1 MIAKRKMSHTLKAS
15 FCLILCLGFA
25 SLAFPPIA
33 HAQTL
38 EPRLYSNIPTR
49 MNFLILGYGYS
60 RGDVLVD
67 PTLPTKDL
75 NARIHMPILA
85 YVRSLNMWGR
95 SGKFDFVLPF
105 ALLSGSGKIEGE
117 DETRRRSISGFGDPM
132 VRFTVNLYGA
142 PALPLKE
149 FMSYRQKTVVGV
161 SFQVSAPLGQYDP
174 SKLGNIGTNRWM
186 FKPEIGISHA
196 TGRWILEASTAM
208 NFYSTNDNF
217 WGGSIRKQ
225 DSILS
230 VQGHAIYNF
239 QSGAW
244 TALDIT
250 YYDGGR
256 TTVDGVVRN
265 DLQTNWRVG
274 ATLALPINRRHSI
287 KFYGSTGL
295 YTRTGTK
302 FNVFGAVR
310 QFRWGGGV

>member
-1 MIAKRKMSHTLKAS
+1 MSQTLKTS
-15 FCLILCLGFA
+15 FCLIVFLGVV
-25 SLAFPPIA
+25 SLAFLPNA

-38 EPRLYSNIPTR
+38 EPRLYSSIPTR
-49 MNFLILGYGYS
+49 MNFLVLGYGYS
-60 RGDVLVD
+60 QGDVLVD
-67 PTLPTKDL
+67 PTLPIKDL
-75 NARIHMPILA
+75 NARIHLPILA
-85 YVRSLNMWGR
+85 YVRSLNVWGR
-95 SGKFDFVLPF
+95 SGKFDIVLPF
-105 ALLSGSGKIEGE
+105 AWLSGSGKIGSE

-149 FMSYRQKTVVGV
+149 FMLYRQKTVVGV

-186 FKPEIGISHA
+186 FKPEIGLSHA
-196 TGRWILEASTAM
+196 TGRWILEASTAV

-217 WGGSIRKQ
+217 FGGSIRKQ
-225 DSILS
+225 APILS
-230 VQGHAIYNF
+230 VQGHAIYSF
-239 QSGAW
+239 QSGVWA
-244 TALDIT
+244 ALDLT
-250 YYDGGR
+250 YYNGGR

-295 YTRTGTK
+295 QTRTGTK
-302 FNVFGAVR
+302 FNVFGAAW
-310 QFRWGGGV
+310 QYRWGGGV